1 MYILLFL
8 GVFSLIGAVSCA
20 QKDIS
25 EPAPVV
31 EDVAQ
36 SKTAKETNPVI
47 EQVTTQEHNKT
58 VIERITAKV
67 EEDTAVTYPRPVK
80 IKSYTPSSKDDS
92 WFLVGGVT
100 GDRAYSIFV
109 DPQTIET
116 KKDLITSWSKLK
128 FEGTERDNDG
138 LLYKEVRINSSV
150 DCERRTYSYTDSK
163 FYDAL
168 GRLVENQVVLYDP
181 QPIIE
186 GTVSAKIA
194 DFVCG
199 YQLNIPE

>member
-1 MYILLFL
+1 MKTRMYLTILIAVFL
-8 GVFSLIGAVSCA
+8 LTGANSCTQKEIGDSP
-20 QKDIS
+20 
-25 EPAPVV
+25 PAL
-31 EDVAQ
+31 EDVPQAET
-36 SKTAKETNPVI
+36 SKETNQI
-47 EQVTTQEHNKT
+47 IGQ
-58 VIERITAKV
+58 ITAKDEEV

-80 IKSYTPSSKDDS
+80 IRAYKKSSGEDP

-100 GDRAYSIFV
+100 GERAYSIFV
-109 DPQTIET
+109 DPETIEGE
-116 KKDLITSWSKLK
+116 KSLVTSWSKLK
-128 FEGTERDNDG
+128 FEETEHDTDG
-138 LLYKEVRINSSV
+138 LSYKEVLINSSV

-168 GRLVENQVVLYDP
+168 GRLVEDQVVPYFP

-199 YQLNIPE
+199 YQLNRPK